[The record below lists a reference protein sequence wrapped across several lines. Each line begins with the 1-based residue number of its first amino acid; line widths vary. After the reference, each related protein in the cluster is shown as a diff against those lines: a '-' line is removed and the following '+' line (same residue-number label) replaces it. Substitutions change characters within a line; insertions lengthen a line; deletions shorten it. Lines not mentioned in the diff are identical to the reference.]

1 MQPGAEAVPAAAAAA
16 DTHPAAEAAPLDTR
30 RLRTALGRFTTGVT
44 IVTCLD
50 AAGGPVGL
58 TVNSFSSLSL
68 DPPLV
73 LWSLRRES
81 PSAAAFG
88 AARHFAVNVLA
99 ESQLGVSRHFAA
111 RRADRFAE
119 GSWGPGHHGA
129 PVLAGTAATFE
140 CATEAVQQAGDHLLF
155 IGRVLAC
162 SDSTVAPLLFQS
174 GHYRTIGHVL

>member
-1 MQPGAEAVPAAAAAA
+1 MQPGAEAAAGVAAAAVAGP
-16 DTHPAAEAAPLDTR
+16 DETAPLDSR
-30 RLRTALGRFTTGVT
+30 RLRTALCRFTTGVT
-44 IVTCLD
+44 IVTCVD
-50 AAGGPVGL
+50 AAGEPVGL

-119 GSWGPGHHGA
+119 GVWGPGRHGA

-140 CATEAVQQAGDHLLF
+140 CATESVQAAGDRLRCS
-155 IGRVLAC
+155 GGVLAC
-162 SDSTVAPLLFQS
+162 RAWSGAALLFES

>member
-1 MQPGAEAVPAAAAAA
+1 MQTVPERVA
-16 DTHPAAEAAPLDTR
+16 PAPLDNR
-30 RLRTALGRFTTGVT
+30 QLRTALGRFTTGVT

-50 AAGGPVGL
+50 EAGARVGL
-58 TVNSFSSLSL
+58 TVNSFNSLSL
-68 DPPLV
+68 EPALV

-99 ESQLGVSRHFAA
+99 ELQVGVSRRFAA

-119 GSWGPGHHGA
+119 GDWQDGLQGV
-129 PVLAGTAATFE
+129 PVLAGAAAVFE
-140 CATEAVQQAGDHLLF
+140 CETVSTQEAGDHLLF

-162 SDSTVAPLLFQS
+162 RESPVAPLLFQA
-174 GHYRTIGHVL
+174 GHYRTIGHAL